1 MPTPCVQYAS
11 EQHEKAQSFPS
22 PYPCSPNPAQCP
34 LCNTHHILLYDG
46 TGIQLCGNI
55 VAGSSNNLHSTF
67 KRSMIGLRS
76 HKCRKERVM
85 NVDYPIGISVYHLLG
100 NDLHVAR
107 QHYESY
113 LMLCQ

>member
-1 MPTPCVQYAS
+1 MLLNSTRKHNLFQVLTLVHQILHS
-11 EQHEKAQSFPS
+11 V
-22 PYPCSPNPAQCP
+22 
-34 LCNTHHILLYDG
+34 LVCNTHHILLYDG

-55 VAGSSNNLHSTF
+55 VAGSSNNLHSRF
-67 KRSMIGLRS
+67 KRSMLGLRS